1 MSRGRWV
8 AIAVGVV
15 LVCWGL
21 AVAVVPAFAGGVS
34 LVPGLLGVVAVVA
47 LLGGAGVVRARLR
60 ADETDID
67 LPTPESTITH
77 PTPGAGFD
85 DELARVL
92 APGGRMQEASERR
105 AVRDRLDELAVAV
118 LMREGDSEH
127 VARERLAEGTWTDD
141 PYAAAFFA
149 EARAS
154 DVPLEERLRT
164 AFSSEP
170 SSRRRARHAADALA
184 RMVSREREQ

>member
-1 MSRGRWV
+1 MSRARWLAV
-8 AIAVGVV
+8 AGGVA

-21 AVAVVPAFAGGVS
+21 AVAVAPALADGVETTPALLTAVGLIALAGG
-34 LVPGLLGVVAVVA
+34 GVAVH
-47 LLGGAGVVRARLR
+47 ARFR
-60 ADETDID
+60 ADGDDPD
-67 LPTPESTITH
+67 LPTPETKRAT

-85 DELARVL
+85 EQLAAL
-92 APGGRMQEASERR
+92 ASGDRMRGARERR

-118 LMREGDSEH
+118 LVRKGDGESD
-127 VARERLAEGTWTDD
+127 AREALAAGTWTDD

-164 AFSSEP
+164 AFSAEP
-170 SSRRRARHAADALA
+170 NGRRRARHAADALA
-184 RMVSREREQ
+184 DIATRERER

>member
-1 MSRGRWV
+1 MSRVRWV
-8 AIAVGVV
+8 AIAVGVA

-21 AVAVVPAFAGGVS
+21 AVAVAPALAGGIS
-34 LVPGLLGVVAVVA
+34 LTPELLGVVAVVA
-47 LLGGAGVVRARLR
+47 LVGGAGTIRARLGTDE
-60 ADETDID
+60 ADLD
-67 LPTPESTITH
+67 LPTPESTRAQ
-77 PTPGAGFD
+77 PTPGAEFD
-85 DELARVL
+85 DDIAALE
-92 APGGRMQEASERR
+92 PGGRMQGTRERR

-118 LMREGDSEH
+118 LVREGDSEH

-154 DVPLEERLRT
+154 DVPLEERLRA
-164 AFSSEP
+164 AFSPEP

-184 RMVSREREQ
+184 RIANREREQ